1 MEIQLNVGSDS
12 IFSKPLK
19 EHKSMI
25 HSWILHKEFSKALRY
40 SLSLFEGQNREP
52 ERICLATQPGTA

>member
-1 MEIQLNVGSDS
+1 MEIQLNVDLDGT
-12 IFSKPLK
+12 FSKPLE

-40 SLSLFEGQNREP
+40 ILSLFEGQNGEP
-52 ERICLATQPGTA
+52 ERICLATQPGTG